1 MMRPFFIYI
10 SAAIAEL
17 SGCFAFWLW
26 LKLGKSPLWGAI
38 GAIAL
43 IMFAYLLSK
52 TDSMYAG
59 RAFASYGGVYISAS
73 LAWMWIVEGGQ
84 QDRWDILGAIICLLG
99 AAIILFGSRTL

>member
-1 MMRPFFIYI
+1 MMRPFIIYF

-26 LKLGKSPLWGAI
+26 LKLGKSHIWGVI
-38 GAIAL
+38 GIVAL
-43 IMFAYLLSK
+43 IIFAYLLSK
-52 TDSMYAG
+52 TDSMFAG

-73 LAWMWIVEGGQ
+73 LAWMWIVEGAQ
-84 QDRWDILGAIICLLG
+84 PDRWDILGAIICLLG